1 MLDFSKILWAAKKLR
16 EQNTNLNEQSKE
28 NPDAQNLEK
37 MPQTVE
43 APTIWVQ
50 PNNPDWTNLENMPT
64 TQPAPTFQNNE
75 QKIKTPWM
83 SMPITSYITN
93 INNWLNKLLKSNKV
107 FSPIQKRKIAQL
119 YTNARNKYK
128 TSSQSQEETNAFNA
142 LKSNPIWR
150 KFSNNN

>member
-16 EQNTNLNEQSKE
+16 EQNLNLNEQIGE
-28 NPDAQNLEK
+28 TQDAQNLEK

-43 APTIWVQ
+43 TPTIWWQ
-50 PNNPDWTNLENMPT
+50 TNNQDWTNLEKMPT
-64 TQPAPTFQNNE
+64 TVQEPTFPN
-75 QKIKTPWM
+75 KVKTTWT

-93 INNWLNKLLKSNKV
+93 INNWLNKLLKSNKA
-107 FSPIQKRKIAQL
+107 FSPVQQRKIAQL

-128 TSSQSQEETNAFNA
+128 TSSQSQEETDAFNT